1 VFVVG
6 SDAAPPSERFDGG
19 TAVTAGTDDAR
30 MELDPAEAVDP
41 LDGDPRLPIYFGDA
55 WPAVSAFHDML
66 VSEGVLRGLIG
77 PREASRLWARH
88 LLNSAT
94 VVEHLPARGRIV
106 DVGSGAGLPGVVV
119 AAMLP
124 EAEVVLLEPM
134 ERRTDW
140 LVEVTR
146 ALRLSNAVVR
156 RGRAQ
161 DVEGDLI
168 ADAVTSRA
176 VASLD
181 KLDRWCVPLLGPGA
195 ALVVLKGEKAQAEV
209 DAAATVGRRIGLA
222 PAQVLAGSSIDGVEA
237 THIVRAVR
245 EEPRRVR

>member
-1 VFVVG
+1 MVTG
-6 SDAAPPSERFDGG
+6 RPGDDAHD
-19 TAVTAGTDDAR
+19 GTDAS
-30 MELDPAEAVDP
+30 DP
-41 LDGDPRLPIYFGDA
+41 LEGDPRLPDYFGAA
-55 WPAVSAFHDML
+55 WPSIQGFHQLL

-77 PREASRLWARH
+77 PREVSRLWERH

-94 VVEHLPARGRIV
+94 VVQQLPARGRIV

-140 LVEVTR
+140 LTEVVN
-146 ALRLSNAVVR
+146 ALGLTNVVVT

-161 DVEGDLI
+161 DVSGDLV

-181 KLDRWCVPLLGPGA
+181 KLYRWCVPLLRPGGSF
-195 ALVVLKGEKAQAEV
+195 VVLKGEKAQAEV
-209 DAAATVGRRIGLA
+209 DAAASIGKRLGLA
-222 PAQVLAGSSIDGVEA
+222 PAVVLAGSSLAGVES
-237 THIVRAVR
+237 THIVRADR
-245 EEPRRVR
+245 EDVRRVR